1 MRAVFVILA
10 FMFCVVMWSQNLT
23 RHMPSAR
30 RATPAAQAPGAVPDT
45 LRDARCDS
53 LLVSGFDKPLR
64 AVRESMF
71 VTNSSAVTVAG
82 LGIEITYLDSR
93 RRMLH
98 KAVHEITCDIPPG
111 ETRRIEVRSF
121 DRSGLFHYRLSPV
134 PRGAVQATP
143 FDVTVVVDYI
153 LTEPK

>member
-1 MRAVFVILA
+1 
-10 FMFCVVMWSQNLT
+10 MWPQNLT
-23 RHMPSAR
+23 RRIPPAR
-30 RATPAAQAPGAVPDT
+30 RAATAVQAHGTGPDT
-45 LRDARCDS
+45 IRGARCDS

-71 VTNSSAVTVAG
+71 VTNPTTVAVVG

-98 KAVHEITCDIPPG
+98 KAVHEITCEIPPG

-143 FDVTVVVDYI
+143 FDVSVMVDYI
-153 LTEPK
+153 LIEPK